1 MKPSPHLF
9 TALILVLSL
18 SAVRAQAGNYLIAM
32 KRAAHPAARPRG
44 PAKQI
49 YELSSREE
57 SSDCLKASGVA
68 AYVVSANGTNRGLL
82 LKSVENG
89 FASNMGMQQ
98 GDVLLSVNN
107 RVIQTGRDADRVL
120 ESTPAGPARVMFVH
134 PSDSGLQLY
143 NAQVNLPKFSSSS
156 GTQVASSSSSGSST
170 QARSKDESSSFAA
183 CERYMIELINHD
195 RSAHGSPA
203 VQENSTLSSLARAYA
218 HDMAARGFFA
228 HTDPD
233 GNDPN
238 VRAAKAGIKSG
249 VSENLAYQNGIGT
262 MQQQVSMCESQMMN
276 EPPNQQNHRG
286 NILDPAQVAVGV
298 GVARGKDGR
307 IIAVQEFCHHAP

>member
-1 MKPSPHLF
+1 MKSSPPLV
-9 TALILVLSL
+9 TALVVLLSL
-18 SAVRAQAGNYLIAM
+18 TAVRAQAGGLIAM
-32 KRAAHPAARPRG
+32 KKGSHAAARPRG

-57 SSDCLKASGVA
+57 TSDCLKASGVA

-82 LKSVENG
+82 LKSVQGG
-89 FASNMGMQQ
+89 FASNIGMQE

-120 ESTPAGPARVMFVH
+120 ESTPAGPAHVMFVH
-134 PSDSGLQLY
+134 PSENGLQLY
-143 NAQVNLPKFSSSS
+143 NAPVNLPKFSASSA
-156 GTQVASSSSSGSST
+156 TQVASTGSSSSSLSN
-170 QARSKDESSSFAA
+170 RSKDESSSFAA
-183 CERYMIELINHD
+183 CEKYMVELINHD
-195 RSAHGSPA
+195 RGAHGSPA
-203 VQENSTLSSLARAYA
+203 VQENATLSSLARAYA
-218 HDMAARGFFA
+218 RDMAARGFFA

-238 VRAAKAGIKSG
+238 VRALKVGIKTG
-249 VSENLAYQNGIGT
+249 VSENLAFQNGIGT